1 MINVKKNHNEKKGR
15 EFDVSDIEN
24 QNGKTVRKKE
34 KQKKRTEKKR
44 REKERDN
51 GTTSPQLRPK
61 HTKSAGVSQ
70 TNHDTQQ

>member
-15 EFDVSDIEN
+15 EFDVSDIESR
-24 QNGKTVRKKE
+24 NGKTIRRKE

-51 GTTSPQLRPK
+51 GTTSPQPHPK
-61 HTKSAGVSQ
+61 HTKPVEASR
-70 TNHDTQQ
+70 TNPDTQQ